1 MNTEK
6 AHMMIHLSNVRVDYP
21 GITHKPVLNIP
32 LWKADSGDR
41 IFIYG
46 PSGSGKSTFLN
57 LISGMLSASSGSVC
71 VMDHYLNQMKAKQRD
86 KFRGQNIGYVFQQF
100 NLIPYLDAFDNIR
113 LANQFSSTPKIHNSD
128 ITDLL
133 SQLNVPGDNW
143 HTPIKQLSVG
153 QQQRIAI
160 ARALINKPKLV
171 IADEPTSSLDPK
183 NRDDFMSLLMS
194 MVSSLNMTLIFV
206 SHDMSLSHYFDRVE
220 SLDDISMN
228 EALQHDH

>member
-21 GITHKPVLNIP
+21 GTTHKSVLNIP
-32 LWKADSGDR
+32 QWKADNGER

-57 LISGMLSASSGSVC
+57 LISGMLSATSGSVC
-71 VMDHYLNQMKAKQRD
+71 VMDNHLNQMKAKQRD

-113 LANQFSSTPKIHNSD
+113 LANQFSSTAKVHNSD

-133 SQLNVPGDNW
+133 TQLNVPSDNW

-160 ARALINKPKLV
+160 ARALINNPKLV